1 MRVFGVS
8 ILTIALV
15 YAAYWMGRRG
25 IGSGVVPA

>member
-15 YAAYWMGRRG
+15 YGAYWAGRRSLG
-25 IGSGVVPA
+25 AGVIPA